1 MKIKFIRFNNKAR
14 IPERKHY
21 SDTGADIYML
31 KDGYISPNETQVIPL
46 GFGVDIPNGYNCHI
60 QTRTSIAKQGI
71 FVQQCAIDAGYKG
84 EIHMIVTN
92 LSDRPFQ
99 WKGNDRLGYLE
110 VYPCVY
116 PDFVEELGEER
127 GQGAFGST
135 NGDKRESV
143 V

>member
-1 MKIKFIRFNNKAR
+1 MKIKFIRFNENAKLP
-14 IPERKHY
+14 IRKHY

-31 KDGYISPNETQVIPL
+31 KRGSIVPGETQVIPL
-46 GFGVDIPNGYNCHI
+46 GFGIDVPNGYTARI

-71 FVQQCAIDAGYKG
+71 FIQQCAIDAGYKG
-84 EIHMIVTN
+84 EIHMIITN
-92 LSDRPFQ
+92 IGDTDFSWQ
-99 WKGNDRLGYLE
+99 WNDRLGYIE

-116 PDFVEELGEER
+116 PEFVEDLGEER

-135 NGDKRESV
+135 NGDKREEV